1 MRGRARLAV
10 ALLGCSILLG
20 RGQSA
25 GAEETKRICPICASA
40 SSETASYSAK
50 AGTTLVRGSA
60 NTLLGWTEL
69 IRQPVEETKA
79 GGNVLV
85 GIGKGVGQGVMRTV
99 EGIGE
104 LLTFW
109 TPKVHDHY
117 VHFAK
122 DCPVCMGTAQ
132 AAPPQ

>member
-1 MRGRARLAV
+1 MHGRARLAAALV
-10 ALLGCSILLG
+10 GCAALLGGASPA
-20 RGQSA
+20 R
-25 GAEETKRICPICASA
+25 AEETKRICPICGNA
-40 SSETASYSAK
+40 SSDPASYSAK

-79 GGNVLV
+79 GGNILV

-122 DCPVCMGTAQ
+122 DCPVCMGTKQ
-132 AAPPQ
+132 AAATQ

>member
-10 ALLGCSILLG
+10 ALVGFAILLG
-20 RGQSA
+20 STSPAR
-25 GAEETKRICPICASA
+25 AEEDKHICPICAKA
-40 SSETASYSAK
+40 GNDTASYSAK

-85 GIGKGVGQGVMRTV
+85 GIGKGVGQGVVRTV

-117 VHFAK
+117 VHFSK
-122 DCPVCMGTAQ
+122 DCPVCMGTKQ
-132 AAPPQ
+132 AAASQ